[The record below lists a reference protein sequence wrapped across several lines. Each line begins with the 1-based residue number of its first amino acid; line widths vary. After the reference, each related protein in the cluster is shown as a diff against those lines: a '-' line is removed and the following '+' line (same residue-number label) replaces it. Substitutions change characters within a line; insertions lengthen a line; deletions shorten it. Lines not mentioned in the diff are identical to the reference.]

1 MNDDAAL
8 PVLDIGAFRADPTSP
23 AAAGF
28 LDDLRAAAHGPG
40 FAYLAGHGVDPR
52 LQLKM
57 IVATHDFFALPE
69 RQRREIENVKSAQ
82 FRGYTPVN
90 RERTNGKPDRREQLD
105 FGVERPA
112 YDPEPGEPPYLRL
125 LGPNQWPTSLP
136 GFRAVVLRYM
146 SVMQDLSLTMIR
158 ALAASLGAPA
168 DFFDATFATEPAP
181 HMKMIRYPAP
191 GPQGHDQG
199 VGAHKDYG
207 FLALLLQD
215 RTGGLQVAT
224 EGGFVDVPA
233 ISNTF
238 VFNVGEM
245 FEIASRGYYHARVHR
260 VVSPPGLASRVSV
273 PYFFAPRLDARVPV
287 IDLAP
292 ELAADVRGDVAPDPD
307 NRIHADYGDNALR
320 GWLRSHPEVARRHW
334 SDLASDRV

>member
-1 MNDDAAL
+1 MNENPCL
-8 PVLDIGAFRADPTSP
+8 PVLDLSPFRSDPTSP

-28 LDDLRAAAHGPG
+28 LKELRDAAHGPG
-40 FAYLAGHGVDPR
+40 FAYIAGHGVDPR

-82 FRGYTPVN
+82 FRGYTPVSS
-90 RERTNGKPDRREQLD
+90 ERTNGKPDRREQLD
-105 FGVERPA
+105 FGIERPS
-112 YDPEPGEPPYLRL
+112 YDPEPGEPAYLRL
-125 LGPNQWPTSLP
+125 LGPNQWPGSLP

-168 DFFDATFATEPAP
+168 DLFDATFAAEPAP

-191 GPQGHDQG
+191 GPDGNDQG

-224 EGGFVDVPA
+224 EDGFVDVPA
-233 ISNTF
+233 IPNTF

-245 FEIASRGYYHARVHR
+245 FEIASGGYYRATVHR
-260 VVSPPGLASRVSV
+260 VVSPPELSSRVSV
-273 PYFFAPRLDARVPV
+273 PYFFAPRLDARVPT
-287 IDLAP
+287 IDLPP
-292 ELAADVRGDVAPDPD
+292 ELAADVRPDFAPNPD
-307 NRIHADYGDNALR
+307 NVIHAEYGENALR
-320 GWLRSHPEVARRHW
+320 GWLRSHPDVARKHW
-334 SDLASDRV
+334 SDLVSDHA